1 MLPCATTVE
10 LYHVVNG
17 VRLRR
22 MHVCLVRC
30 EAFFLFYKL
39 GVTLAT
45 AGCRG
50 GVSPCNSLIEQ
61 VE

>member
-1 MLPCATTVE
+1 MRG
-10 LYHVVNG
+10 NG
-17 VRLRR
+17 RIVPRGKWIEAAQDARLFSARR
-22 MHVCLVRC
+22 SL
-30 EAFFLFYKL
+30 FLFYKL
-39 GVTLAT
+39 GVVLAT